1 MQDQMP
7 GVKHIRLDFVVKG
20 SVDTIIGSEVCQ
32 LLNVFKNKLTF
43 INTDSHERQ
52 EFAAK

>member
-1 MQDQMP
+1 MPDQIP

-20 SVDTIIGSEVCQ
+20 SVDTIIGSEVRQ

-43 INTDSHERQ
+43 INTDSHETQ